1 MPDPWSTSSMMWTAV
16 FSIILIISII
26 GNCGV
31 LWIILGMI
39 IHYSIKITQQLLNSP
54 DLSAHRAMW
63 TVTNYFLLSLT
74 ISDLLIS
81 TINCIPSFIFMR
93 DRVWLYGGLY
103 CKINNFVSY
112 MTVSSSVFTL
122 LAISND
128 RDSESEVAAS
138 NYIYNFTIL
147 CLNVIFFYKP

>member
-1 MPDPWSTSSMMWTAV
+1 
-16 FSIILIISII
+16 
-26 GNCGV
+26 
-31 LWIILGMI
+31 
-39 IHYSIKITQQLLNSP
+39 
-54 DLSAHRAMW
+54 MW

-93 DRVWLYGGLY
+93 DRVWIYGGLY
-103 CKINNFVSY
+103 CRINNFVSY

-128 RDSESEVAAS
+128 RKSVSRAAAFV
-138 NYIYNFTIL
+138 YVY
-147 CLNVIFFYKP
+147 

>member
-1 MPDPWSTSSMMWTAV
+1 
-16 FSIILIISII
+16 
-26 GNCGV
+26 
-31 LWIILGMI
+31 
-39 IHYSIKITQQLLNSP
+39 
-54 DLSAHRAMW
+54 MW

-93 DRVWLYGGLY
+93 DRVWIYGGLY
-103 CKINNFVSY
+103 CRINNFVSY

-128 RDSESEVAAS
+128 RNSVGGAAATFS
-138 NYIYNFTIL
+138 KYIKIYWIFTNYI
-147 CLNVIFFYKP
+147 

>member
-1 MPDPWSTSSMMWTAV
+1 
-16 FSIILIISII
+16 
-26 GNCGV
+26 
-31 LWIILGMI
+31 
-39 IHYSIKITQQLLNSP
+39 
-54 DLSAHRAMW
+54 MW

-93 DRVWLYGGLY
+93 DRVWIYGGLY
-103 CKINNFVSY
+103 CRINNFVSY

-128 RDSESEVAAS
+128 RNSVSGAAAS
-138 NYIYNFTIL
+138 LSIY
-147 CLNVIFFYKP
+147 